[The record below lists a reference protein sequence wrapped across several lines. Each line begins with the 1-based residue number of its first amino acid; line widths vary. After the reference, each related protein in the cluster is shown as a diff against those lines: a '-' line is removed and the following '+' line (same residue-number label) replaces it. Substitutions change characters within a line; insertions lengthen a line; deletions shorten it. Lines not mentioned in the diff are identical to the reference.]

1 MKKLSQIINEAKQ
14 KLDIQDDTINYI
26 STPELQKYIEIAN
39 KFLSEDSKKVI
50 GWLIDHPNFVEDL
63 GS

>member
-26 STPELQKYIEIAN
+26 STEDLISYSDIAK
-39 KFLSEDSKKVI
+39 KFLSDDTKI
-50 GWLIDHPNFVEDL
+50 I
-63 GS
+63 